1 MDKNL
6 ILEVRDLKQHFRI
19 NDRLTIKAIDGITFG
34 IRQGEVFG
42 LVGESG
48 CGKSTFARAVTG
60 IYRPTEGEIFYRGA
74 PVSGKKA
81 DANAVHQRQIE
92 MQTVFQDSAAALNPR
107 MTVEEIILEPFRI
120 LPNRPDVQVQQE
132 KLLQMMENVGM
143 AQTHLQKNPGELSG
157 GQRQRVAIA
166 RSLITDPAFVV
177 ADEPVA
183 SLDISIQAQIISL
196 FQHVQRQHGFTFLL
210 IAHDL
215 SVVRFICDRVG
226 VMLHG
231 KLVELAPT
239 KELFSNPLHPYTQAL
254 LSAIHVPDPVYERN
268 KTILEYDTKL
278 PLGNRFEES
287 SAGHWILRD

>member
-6 ILEVRDLKQHFRI
+6 ILEVRELKQHFRI
-19 NDRLTIKAIDGITFG
+19 NDRLTIKAIDGVTFG

-48 CGKSTFARAVTG
+48 CGKSTFARSVTG
-60 IYRPTEGEIFYRGA
+60 IYRPTEGEVFYRGA
-74 PVSGKKA
+74 LVSGKAA
-81 DANAVHQRQIE
+81 DAAAVRQRQTE
-92 MQTVFQDSAAALNPR
+92 LQTVFQDSAASLNPR

-120 LPNRPDVQVQQE
+120 LPNRPNPQTQRE
-132 KLLQMMENVGM
+132 KLLQLMKDVGM
-143 AQTHLQKNPGELSG
+143 AQTYLQKRPGELSG

-166 RSLITDPAFVV
+166 RALITDPAFVV

-196 FQHVQRQHGFTFLL
+196 FQHMQREHGFTFLL

-254 LSAIHVPDPVYERN
+254 LSAIHVPDPVYERK
-268 KTILEYDTKL
+268 KTILEYDTKT
-278 PLGNRFEES
+278 PLGGAFEEVS
-287 SAGHWILRD
+287 EGHWLLK

>member
-6 ILEVRDLKQHFRI
+6 IIEVRELKQHFRI
-19 NDRLTIKAIDGITFG
+19 NDRLTIKAIDGVTFG

-48 CGKSTFARAVTG
+48 CGKSTFARSVTG
-60 IYRPTEGEIFYRGA
+60 IYRPTEGEVFYRGA
-74 PVSGKKA
+74 LVSGKAA
-81 DANAVHQRQIE
+81 DAAAVRQRQTE
-92 MQTVFQDSAAALNPR
+92 LQTVFQDSAASLNPR

-120 LPNRPDVQVQQE
+120 LPNRPNPQTQRE
-132 KLLQMMENVGM
+132 KLLQLMKDVGM
-143 AQTHLQKNPGELSG
+143 AQTYLQKRPGELSG

-166 RSLITDPAFVV
+166 RALITDPAFVV

-196 FQHVQRQHGFTFLL
+196 FQHMQREHGFTFLL

-254 LSAIHVPDPVYERN
+254 LSAIHVPDPVYERK
-268 KTILEYDTKL
+268 KTILEYDTKT
-278 PLGNRFEES
+278 PLGGAFEEVIK
-287 SAGHWILRD
+287 AHWLLK

>member
-6 ILEVRDLKQHFRI
+6 ILEVRELKQHFRI
-19 NDRLTIKAIDGITFG
+19 NDRLTIKAIDGVTFG

-48 CGKSTFARAVTG
+48 CGKSTFARSVTG
-60 IYRPTEGEIFYRGA
+60 IYRPTEGEVFYRGA
-74 PVSGKKA
+74 LVSGKAA
-81 DANAVHQRQIE
+81 DAAAVRQRQTE
-92 MQTVFQDSAAALNPR
+92 LQTVFQDSAASLNPR

-120 LPNRPDVQVQQE
+120 LPNRPDPQTQRE
-132 KLLQMMENVGM
+132 KLLQLMKDVGM
-143 AQTHLQKNPGELSG
+143 AQSYLQKRPGELSG

-166 RSLITDPAFVV
+166 RALITDPAFVV

-196 FQHVQRQHGFTFLL
+196 FQHMQREHGFTFLL

-254 LSAIHVPDPVYERN
+254 LSAIHVPDPVYERK
-268 KTILEYDTKL
+268 KTILEYDTKT
-278 PLGNRFEES
+278 PLGGTFEEVS
-287 SAGHWILRD
+287 KEHWLLQ

>member
-6 ILEVRDLKQHFRI
+6 ILEVRELKQHFRI
-19 NDRLTIKAIDGITFG
+19 NDRLTIKAIDGVTFG

-48 CGKSTFARAVTG
+48 CGKSTFARSVTG
-60 IYRPTEGEIFYRGA
+60 IYRPTEGEVFYRGA
-74 PVSGKKA
+74 LVSGKAA
-81 DANAVHQRQIE
+81 DAAAVRQRQTE
-92 MQTVFQDSAAALNPR
+92 LQTVFQDSAASLNPR

-120 LPNRPDVQVQQE
+120 LPNRPDPQTQRE
-132 KLLQMMENVGM
+132 KLLQLMKDVGM
-143 AQTHLQKNPGELSG
+143 AQTYLQKRPGELSG

-166 RSLITDPAFVV
+166 RALITDPAFVV

-196 FQHVQRQHGFTFLL
+196 FQHMQREHCFTFLL

-254 LSAIHVPDPVYERN
+254 LSAIHVPDPVYEKN
-268 KTILEYDTKL
+268 KKILEYDTKT
-278 PLGNRFEES
+278 PLGSTFEEVS
-287 SAGHWILRD
+287 EGHWLLK

>member
-81 DANAVHQRQIE
+81 DVNAVHQRQIE

-107 MTVEEIILEPFRI
+107 MTVQQIVLEPFRI

-143 AQTHLQKNPGELSG
+143 AQTYLQKNPGELSG

>member
-6 ILEVRDLKQHFRI
+6 ILEVRELKQHFRI
-19 NDRLTIKAIDGITFG
+19 NDRLTIKAIDGVTFG

-48 CGKSTFARAVTG
+48 CGKSTFARSVTG
-60 IYRPTEGEIFYRGA
+60 IYRPTEGEVFYRGA
-74 PVSGKKA
+74 LVSGKAA
-81 DANAVHQRQIE
+81 DAAAVRQRQTE
-92 MQTVFQDSAAALNPR
+92 LQTVFQDSAASLNPR

-120 LPNRPDVQVQQE
+120 LPNRPNPQTQRE
-132 KLLQMMENVGM
+132 KLLQLMKDVGM
-143 AQTHLQKNPGELSG
+143 AQTYLQKRPGELSG

-166 RSLITDPAFVV
+166 RALITDPAFVV

-196 FQHVQRQHGFTFLL
+196 FQHMQREHGFTFLL

-268 KTILEYDTKL
+268 KTILEYDTKT
-278 PLGNRFEES
+278 PLGGAFEEVIK
-287 SAGHWILRD
+287 AHWLLK

>member
-6 ILEVRDLKQHFRI
+6 ILEVRELKQHFRI
-19 NDRLTIKAIDGITFG
+19 NDRLTIKAIDGVTFG

-48 CGKSTFARAVTG
+48 CGKSTFARSVTG
-60 IYRPTEGEIFYRGA
+60 IYRPTEGEVFYRGA
-74 PVSGKKA
+74 LVSGKAA
-81 DANAVHQRQIE
+81 DAAAVRQRQTE
-92 MQTVFQDSAAALNPR
+92 LQTVFQDSAASLNPR

-120 LPNRPDVQVQQE
+120 LPNRPDPQTQRE
-132 KLLQMMENVGM
+132 KLLQLMKDVGM
-143 AQTHLQKNPGELSG
+143 AQTYLQKRPGELSG

-166 RSLITDPAFVV
+166 RALITDPAFVV

-196 FQHVQRQHGFTFLL
+196 FQHMQREHGFTFLL

-268 KTILEYDTKL
+268 KKILEYDTKT
-278 PLGNRFEES
+278 PLGSTFEEVS
-287 SAGHWILRD
+287 EGHWLLK

>member
-19 NDRLTIKAIDGITFG
+19 NDRLTIKAIDGVTFG

-48 CGKSTFARAVTG
+48 CGKSTFARSVTG
-60 IYRPTEGEIFYRGA
+60 IYRPTEGEVFYRGA
-74 PVSGKKA
+74 LVSGKAA
-81 DANAVHQRQIE
+81 DAAAVRQRQTE
-92 MQTVFQDSAAALNPR
+92 LQTVFQDSAASLNPR

-120 LPNRPDVQVQQE
+120 LPNRPAPQTQRE
-132 KLLQMMENVGM
+132 KLLQLMKDVGM
-143 AQTHLQKNPGELSG
+143 AQTYLQKRPGELSG

-166 RSLITDPAFVV
+166 RALITDPAFVV

-196 FQHVQRQHGFTFLL
+196 FQHMQREHGFTFLL

-239 KELFSNPLHPYTQAL
+239 KELFSTPLLPYTQAL
-254 LSAIHVPDPVYERN
+254 LSAIHVPDPVYERK
-268 KTILEYDTKL
+268 KTILEYDTKT
-278 PLGNRFEES
+278 PLGSTFEEVS
-287 SAGHWILRD
+287 KEHWLLQ

>member
-6 ILEVRDLKQHFRI
+6 ILEVRELKQHFRI
-19 NDRLTIKAIDGITFG
+19 NDRLTIKAIDGVTFG

-48 CGKSTFARAVTG
+48 CGKSTFARSVTG
-60 IYRPTEGEIFYRGA
+60 IYRPTEGEVFYRGA
-74 PVSGKKA
+74 LVSGKAA
-81 DANAVHQRQIE
+81 DAAAVRQRQTE
-92 MQTVFQDSAAALNPR
+92 LQTVFQDSAASLNPR

-120 LPNRPDVQVQQE
+120 LPNRPNPQTQRE
-132 KLLQMMENVGM
+132 KLLQLMKDVGM
-143 AQTHLQKNPGELSG
+143 AQTYLQKRPGELSG

-166 RSLITDPAFVV
+166 RALITDPAFVV

-183 SLDISIQAQIISL
+183 SLDISIQAQLISL
-196 FQHVQRQHGFTFLL
+196 FQHMQREHGFTFLL

-254 LSAIHVPDPVYERN
+254 LSAIHVPDPVYERK
-268 KTILEYDTKL
+268 KTILEYDTKT
-278 PLGNRFEES
+278 PLGGAFE
-287 SAGHWILRD
+287 AVIKAHWLLK

>member
-6 ILEVRDLKQHFRI
+6 ILEVRELKQHFRI
-19 NDRLTIKAIDGITFG
+19 NDRLTIKAIDGVTFG

-48 CGKSTFARAVTG
+48 CGKSTFARSVTG
-60 IYRPTEGEIFYRGA
+60 IYRPTEGEVFYRGA
-74 PVSGKKA
+74 LVSGKAA
-81 DANAVHQRQIE
+81 DAAAVRQRQTE
-92 MQTVFQDSAAALNPR
+92 LQTVFQDSAASLNPR

-120 LPNRPDVQVQQE
+120 LPNRPNPQTQRE
-132 KLLQMMENVGM
+132 KLLQLMKDVGM
-143 AQTHLQKNPGELSG
+143 AQTYLQKRPGELSG

-166 RSLITDPAFVV
+166 RALITDPAFVV

-196 FQHVQRQHGFTFLL
+196 FQHMQREHGFTFLL

-239 KELFSNPLHPYTQAL
+239 KELFSILLHPYTQAL
-254 LSAIHVPDPVYERN
+254 LSAIHVPDPVYERK
-268 KTILEYDTKL
+268 KTILEYDTKT
-278 PLGNRFEES
+278 PLGGAFEEVIK
-287 SAGHWILRD
+287 AHWLLK

>member
-6 ILEVRDLKQHFRI
+6 ILEVRELKQHFRI
-19 NDRLTIKAIDGITFG
+19 NDRLTIKAIDGVTFG

-48 CGKSTFARAVTG
+48 CGKSTFARSVTG
-60 IYRPTEGEIFYRGA
+60 IYRPTEGEVFYRGA
-74 PVSGKKA
+74 LVSGKAA
-81 DANAVHQRQIE
+81 DAAAVRQRQTE
-92 MQTVFQDSAAALNPR
+92 LQTVFQDSAASLNPR

-120 LPNRPDVQVQQE
+120 LPNRPNPQTQRE
-132 KLLQMMENVGM
+132 KLLQLMKDVGM
-143 AQTHLQKNPGELSG
+143 AQTYLQKRPGELSG

-166 RSLITDPAFVV
+166 RALITDPAFVV

-196 FQHVQRQHGFTFLL
+196 FQYMQREHGFTFLL

-231 KLVELAPT
+231 KLVEMAPT

-268 KTILEYDTKL
+268 KKILEYDTKT
-278 PLGNRFEES
+278 PLGSTFEEVS
-287 SAGHWILRD
+287 EGHWLLK

>member
-19 NDRLTIKAIDGITFG
+19 NDRLTIKAIDGVTFG

-48 CGKSTFARAVTG
+48 CGKSTFARSVTG
-60 IYRPTEGEIFYRGA
+60 IYRPTEGEVFYRGA
-74 PVSGKKA
+74 LVSGKAA
-81 DANAVHQRQIE
+81 DAAAVRQRQTE
-92 MQTVFQDSAAALNPR
+92 LQTVFQDSAASLNPR

-120 LPNRPDVQVQQE
+120 LPNRPDPQTQRE
-132 KLLQMMENVGM
+132 KLLQLMKDVGM
-143 AQTHLQKNPGELSG
+143 AQTYLQKRPGELSG

-166 RSLITDPAFVV
+166 RALITDPAFVV

-196 FQHVQRQHGFTFLL
+196 FQHMQREHGFAFLL

-239 KELFSNPLHPYTQAL
+239 KELFADPLHPYTQAL
-254 LSAIHVPDPVYERN
+254 LSAIHVPDPVYERK
-268 KTILEYDTKL
+268 KTILEYDTKT
-278 PLGNRFEES
+278 PLGGTFEEVS
-287 SAGHWILRD
+287 KEHWLLQ

>member
-6 ILEVRDLKQHFRI
+6 ILEVRELKQHFRI
-19 NDRLTIKAIDGITFG
+19 NDRLTIKAIDGVTFG

-48 CGKSTFARAVTG
+48 CGKSTFARSVTG
-60 IYRPTEGEIFYRGA
+60 IYRPTEGEVFYRGA
-74 PVSGKKA
+74 LVSGKAA
-81 DANAVHQRQIE
+81 DAAAVRQRQTE
-92 MQTVFQDSAAALNPR
+92 LQTVFQDSAASLNPR

-120 LPNRPDVQVQQE
+120 LPNRPDPQTQRE
-132 KLLQMMENVGM
+132 KLLQLMKDVGM
-143 AQTHLQKNPGELSG
+143 AQTYLQKRPGELSG

-166 RSLITDPAFVV
+166 RALITDPAFVV

-196 FQHVQRQHGFTFLL
+196 FQHMQREHGFTFLL

-231 KLVELAPT
+231 KLVEMAPT

-254 LSAIHVPDPVYERN
+254 LSAIHVPDPVYERK
-268 KTILEYDTKL
+268 KTILEYDTKTQ
-278 PLGNRFEES
+278 LGGTFEEVS
-287 SAGHWILRD
+287 KEHWLLQ

>member
-6 ILEVRDLKQHFRI
+6 ILEVRELKQHFRI
-19 NDRLTIKAIDGITFG
+19 NDRLTIKAIDGVTFG

-48 CGKSTFARAVTG
+48 CGKSTFARSVTG
-60 IYRPTEGEIFYRGA
+60 IYRPTEGEVFYRGA
-74 PVSGKKA
+74 LVSGKAA
-81 DANAVHQRQIE
+81 DAAAVRQRQTE
-92 MQTVFQDSAAALNPR
+92 LQTVFQDSAASLNPR

-120 LPNRPDVQVQQE
+120 LPNRPDPQTQRE
-132 KLLQMMENVGM
+132 KLLQLMKDVGM
-143 AQTHLQKNPGELSG
+143 AQTYLQKRPGELSG

-166 RSLITDPAFVV
+166 RALITDPAFVV

-196 FQHVQRQHGFTFLL
+196 FQHMQREHGFTFLL

-254 LSAIHVPDPVYERN
+254 LSAIHVPDPVYERK
-268 KTILEYDTKL
+268 KTILEYDTKT
-278 PLGNRFEES
+278 PLGGTFEEVS
-287 SAGHWILRD
+287 KEHWLLQ

>member
-6 ILEVRDLKQHFRI
+6 ILEVRELKQHFRI
-19 NDRLTIKAIDGITFG
+19 NDRLTIKAIDGVTFG

-48 CGKSTFARAVTG
+48 CGKSTFARSVTG
-60 IYRPTEGEIFYRGA
+60 IYRPTEGEVFYRGA
-74 PVSGKKA
+74 LVSGKAA
-81 DANAVHQRQIE
+81 DAAAVRQRQTE
-92 MQTVFQDSAAALNPR
+92 LQTVFQDSAASLNPR

-120 LPNRPDVQVQQE
+120 LPNRPNPQTQRE
-132 KLLQMMENVGM
+132 KLLQLMKDVGM
-143 AQTHLQKNPGELSG
+143 AQTYLQKRPGELSG

-166 RSLITDPAFVV
+166 RALITDPAFVV

-196 FQHVQRQHGFTFLL
+196 FQHMQREHGFTFLL

-226 VMLHG
+226 VMRHG
-231 KLVELAPT
+231 KLLELAPT
-239 KELFSNPLHPYTQAL
+239 KELFADPLHPYTQAL
-254 LSAIHVPDPVYERN
+254 LSAIHVPDPVYERK
-268 KTILEYDTKL
+268 KTILEYDTKT
-278 PLGNRFEES
+278 PLGGAFEEVIK
-287 SAGHWILRD
+287 AHWLLK

>member
-6 ILEVRDLKQHFRI
+6 ILEVRELKQHFRI
-19 NDRLTIKAIDGITFG
+19 NDRLTIKAIDGVTFG

-48 CGKSTFARAVTG
+48 CGKSTFARSVTG
-60 IYRPTEGEIFYRGA
+60 IYRPTEGEVFYRGA
-74 PVSGKKA
+74 LVSGKAA
-81 DANAVHQRQIE
+81 DAAAVRQRQTE
-92 MQTVFQDSAAALNPR
+92 LQTVFQDSAASLNPR

-120 LPNRPDVQVQQE
+120 LPNRPNPQTQRE
-132 KLLQMMENVGM
+132 KLLQLMKDVGM
-143 AQTHLQKNPGELSG
+143 AQTYLQKRPGELSG

-166 RSLITDPAFVV
+166 RALITDPAFVV

-196 FQHVQRQHGFTFLL
+196 FQHMQREHGFTFLL

-239 KELFSNPLHPYTQAL
+239 KELSSHPLHPYTQAL
-254 LSAIHVPDPVYERN
+254 LSAIHVPDPVYERK
-268 KTILEYDTKL
+268 KTILEYDTKT
-278 PLGNRFEES
+278 PLGGAFEEVIK
-287 SAGHWILRD
+287 AHWLLK

>member
-6 ILEVRDLKQHFRI
+6 ILEVRELKQHFRI
-19 NDRLTIKAIDGITFG
+19 NDRLTIKAIDGVTFG

-48 CGKSTFARAVTG
+48 CGKSTFARSVTG
-60 IYRPTEGEIFYRGA
+60 IYRPTEGEVFYRGA
-74 PVSGKKA
+74 LVSGKAA
-81 DANAVHQRQIE
+81 DAAAVRQRQTE
-92 MQTVFQDSAAALNPR
+92 LQTVFQDSAASLNPR

-120 LPNRPDVQVQQE
+120 LPNRPNPQTQRE
-132 KLLQMMENVGM
+132 KLLQLMKDVGM
-143 AQTHLQKNPGELSG
+143 AQTYLQKRPGELSG

-166 RSLITDPAFVV
+166 RALITDPAFVV

-196 FQHVQRQHGFTFLL
+196 FQHMQREHGFTFLL

-254 LSAIHVPDPVYERN
+254 LSAIHVPDPVYERK
-268 KTILEYDTKL
+268 KTILEYDTKT
-278 PLGNRFEES
+278 PLGGAFEEVIK
-287 SAGHWILRD
+287 AHWLLK

>member
-6 ILEVRDLKQHFRI
+6 ILEVRELKQHFRI
-19 NDRLTIKAIDGITFG
+19 NDRLTIKAIDGVTFG

-48 CGKSTFARAVTG
+48 CGKSTFARSVTG
-60 IYRPTEGEIFYRGA
+60 IYRPTEGEVFYRGA
-74 PVSGKKA
+74 LVSGKAA
-81 DANAVHQRQIE
+81 DAAAVRQRQTE
-92 MQTVFQDSAAALNPR
+92 LQTVFQDSAASLNPR

-120 LPNRPDVQVQQE
+120 LPNRPDPQTQRE
-132 KLLQMMENVGM
+132 KLLQLMQDVGM
-143 AQTHLQKNPGELSG
+143 AQTYLQKRPGELSG

-166 RSLITDPAFVV
+166 RALITDPAIVV

-196 FQHVQRQHGFTFLL
+196 FQHMQREHGFTFLL

-254 LSAIHVPDPVYERN
+254 LSAIHVPDPVYERK
-268 KTILEYDTKL
+268 KTILEYDTKTQ
-278 PLGNRFEES
+278 LGGTFEEVS
-287 SAGHWILRD
+287 KEHWLLQ

>member
-19 NDRLTIKAIDGITFG
+19 NDRLTIKAIDGVTFG

-48 CGKSTFARAVTG
+48 CGKSTFARSVTG
-60 IYRPTEGEIFYRGA
+60 IYRPTEGEVFYRGA
-74 PVSGKKA
+74 LVSGKAA
-81 DANAVHQRQIE
+81 DAAAVRQRQTE
-92 MQTVFQDSAAALNPR
+92 LQTVFQDSAASLNPR

-120 LPNRPDVQVQQE
+120 LPNRPDPQTQRE
-132 KLLQMMENVGM
+132 KLLQLMKDVGM
-143 AQTHLQKNPGELSG
+143 AQTYLQKRPGELSG

-166 RSLITDPAFVV
+166 RALITDPAFVV

-196 FQHVQRQHGFTFLL
+196 FQHVQREHGFTFLL

-231 KLVELAPT
+231 KLVEMAPT

-254 LSAIHVPDPVYERN
+254 LSAIHVPDPVYERK
-268 KTILEYDTKL
+268 KTILEYDTKT
-278 PLGNRFEES
+278 PLGGTFEEVS
-287 SAGHWILRD
+287 KEHWLLQ

>member
-74 PVSGKKA
+74 LVSGKKA
-81 DANAVHQRQIE
+81 DVNAVHQRQIE

-107 MTVEEIILEPFRI
+107 MTVQQIVLEPFRI

-143 AQTHLQKNPGELSG
+143 AQTYLQKNPGELSG

>member
-6 ILEVRDLKQHFRI
+6 ILEVRELKQHFRI
-19 NDRLTIKAIDGITFG
+19 NDRLTIKAIDGVTFG

-48 CGKSTFARAVTG
+48 CGKSTFARSVTG
-60 IYRPTEGEIFYRGA
+60 IYRPTEGEVFYRGA
-74 PVSGKKA
+74 LVSGKAA
-81 DANAVHQRQIE
+81 DAAAVRRRQTE
-92 MQTVFQDSAAALNPR
+92 LQTVFQDSAASLNPR

-120 LPNRPDVQVQQE
+120 LPNRPNPQTQRE
-132 KLLQMMENVGM
+132 KLLQLMKDVGM
-143 AQTHLQKNPGELSG
+143 AQTYLQKRPGELSG

-166 RSLITDPAFVV
+166 RALITDPAFVV

-196 FQHVQRQHGFTFLL
+196 FQHVQREHGFTFLL

-231 KLVELAPT
+231 KLVEMAPT

-254 LSAIHVPDPVYERN
+254 LSAIHVPDPVYERS
-268 KTILEYDTKL
+268 KKILEYDTKT
-278 PLGNRFEES
+278 PLGSTFEVI
-287 SAGHWILRD
+287 AKDHWLLK

>member
-6 ILEVRDLKQHFRI
+6 ILEVRELKQHFRI
-19 NDRLTIKAIDGITFG
+19 NDRLTIKAIDGVTFG

-48 CGKSTFARAVTG
+48 CGKSTFARSVTG
-60 IYRPTEGEIFYRGA
+60 IYRPTEGEVFYRGA
-74 PVSGKKA
+74 LVSGKAA
-81 DANAVHQRQIE
+81 DAAAVRQRQTE
-92 MQTVFQDSAAALNPR
+92 LQTVFQDSAASLNPR

-120 LPNRPDVQVQQE
+120 LPNRPNPQTQRE
-132 KLLQMMENVGM
+132 KLLQLMKDVGM
-143 AQTHLQKNPGELSG
+143 AQTYLQKRPGELSG

-166 RSLITDPAFVV
+166 RALITDPAIVV

-196 FQHVQRQHGFTFLL
+196 FQHMQREHGFTFLL

-254 LSAIHVPDPVYERN
+254 LSAIHVPDPVYERK
-268 KTILEYDTKL
+268 KTILEYDTKT
-278 PLGNRFEES
+278 PLGGAFEEVIK
-287 SAGHWILRD
+287 AHWLLK

>member
-6 ILEVRDLKQHFRI
+6 ILEVRELKQHFRI
-19 NDRLTIKAIDGITFG
+19 NDRLTIKAIDGVTFG

-48 CGKSTFARAVTG
+48 CGKSTFARSVTG
-60 IYRPTEGEIFYRGA
+60 IYRPTEGEVFYRGA
-74 PVSGKKA
+74 LVSGKAA
-81 DANAVHQRQIE
+81 DAAAVRQRQTE
-92 MQTVFQDSAAALNPR
+92 LQTVFQDSAASLNPR

-120 LPNRPDVQVQQE
+120 LPNRPNPQTQRE
-132 KLLQMMENVGM
+132 KLLQLMKDVGM
-143 AQTHLQKNPGELSG
+143 AQTYLQKRPGELSG

-166 RSLITDPAFVV
+166 RALITDPAFVV

-196 FQHVQRQHGFTFLL
+196 FQHMQREHGFTFLL

-231 KLVELAPT
+231 KLVEMAPT

-268 KTILEYDTKL
+268 KKILEYDTKT
-278 PLGNRFEES
+278 PLGSTFEEVS
-287 SAGHWILRD
+287 EGHWLLK

>member
-6 ILEVRDLKQHFRI
+6 ILEVRELKQHFRI
-19 NDRLTIKAIDGITFG
+19 NDRLTIKAIDGVTFG

-48 CGKSTFARAVTG
+48 CGKSTFARSVTG
-60 IYRPTEGEIFYRGA
+60 IYRPTEGEVFYRGA
-74 PVSGKKA
+74 LVSGKAA
-81 DANAVHQRQIE
+81 DASAVRRRQQE
-92 MQTVFQDSAAALNPR
+92 LQTVFQDSAASLNPR

-120 LPNRPDVQVQQE
+120 LPNRPNPQTQRE
-132 KLLQMMENVGM
+132 KLLQLMKDVGM
-143 AQTHLQKNPGELSG
+143 AQTYLQKRPGELSG

-166 RSLITDPAFVV
+166 RALITDPAFVV

-196 FQHVQRQHGFTFLL
+196 FQHMQREHGFTFLL

-239 KELFSNPLHPYTQAL
+239 KELFADPLHPYTQAL
-254 LSAIHVPDPVYERN
+254 LSAIHVPDPVYERK
-268 KTILEYDTKL
+268 KTILEYDTKT
-278 PLGNRFEES
+278 PLGGAFEEVIK
-287 SAGHWILRD
+287 AHWLLK

>member
-19 NDRLTIKAIDGITFG
+19 NDRLTIKAIDGMTFG

-48 CGKSTFARAVTG
+48 CGKSTFARAVNG

-120 LPNRPDVQVQQE
+120 LPNRPDAQAQQE
-132 KLLQMMENVGM
+132 KLRQMMENVGM
-143 AQTHLQKNPGELSG
+143 APSFLQKHPGEISG

-196 FQHVQRQHGFTFLL
+196 FQHVQREHGFTFLL

-231 KLVELAPT
+231 RLVEMAPT

-254 LSAIHVPDPVYERN
+254 LSAIHVPDPVYERS
-268 KTILEYDTKL
+268 KKILEYDTKT
-278 PLGNRFEES
+278 PLGSTFEEI
-287 SAGHWILRD
+287 AKDHWLLK

>member
-6 ILEVRDLKQHFRI
+6 IIEVRELKQHFRI
-19 NDRLTIKAIDGITFG
+19 NDRLTIKAIDGVTFG

-48 CGKSTFARAVTG
+48 CGKSTFARSVTG
-60 IYRPTEGEIFYRGA
+60 IYRPTEGEVFYRGA
-74 PVSGKKA
+74 LVSGKAA
-81 DANAVHQRQIE
+81 DAAAVRQRQTE
-92 MQTVFQDSAAALNPR
+92 LQTVFQDSAASLNPR

-120 LPNRPDVQVQQE
+120 LPNRPDPQTQRE
-132 KLLQMMENVGM
+132 KLLQLMKDVGM
-143 AQTHLQKNPGELSG
+143 AQTYLQKRPGELSG

-166 RSLITDPAFVV
+166 RALITDPAFVV

-196 FQHVQRQHGFTFLL
+196 FQHVQKEHGFTFLL

-268 KTILEYDTKL
+268 KTILEYDTKT
-278 PLGNRFEES
+278 PLGGTFEEVS
-287 SAGHWILRD
+287 KEHWLLQ

>member
-6 ILEVRDLKQHFRI
+6 ILEVRELKQHFRI
-19 NDRLTIKAIDGITFG
+19 NDRLTIKAIDGVTFG

-48 CGKSTFARAVTG
+48 CGKSTFARSVTG
-60 IYRPTEGEIFYRGA
+60 IYRPTEGEVFYRGA
-74 PVSGKKA
+74 LVSGKAA
-81 DANAVHQRQIE
+81 DAAAVRQRQTE
-92 MQTVFQDSAAALNPR
+92 LQTVFQDSAASLNPR

-120 LPNRPDVQVQQE
+120 LPNRPNPQTQRE
-132 KLLQMMENVGM
+132 KLLQLMKDVGM
-143 AQTHLQKNPGELSG
+143 AQTYLQKRPGELSG

-166 RSLITDPAFVV
+166 RALITDPAFVV

-196 FQHVQRQHGFTFLL
+196 FQHMQREHGFTFLL

-254 LSAIHVPDPVYERN
+254 LSAILVPDPVYERK
-268 KTILEYDTKL
+268 KTILEYDTKT
-278 PLGNRFEES
+278 PLGGAFEEVIK
-287 SAGHWILRD
+287 AHWLLK

>member
-6 ILEVRDLKQHFRI
+6 ILEVRELKQHFRI
-19 NDRLTIKAIDGITFG
+19 NDRLTIKAIDGVTFG

-48 CGKSTFARAVTG
+48 CGKSTFARSVTG
-60 IYRPTEGEIFYRGA
+60 IYRPTEGEVFYRGA
-74 PVSGKKA
+74 LVSGKAA
-81 DANAVHQRQIE
+81 DAAAVRQRQTE
-92 MQTVFQDSAAALNPR
+92 LQTVFQDSAASLNPR

-120 LPNRPDVQVQQE
+120 LPNRPNPQTQLE
-132 KLLQMMENVGM
+132 KLLQLMQDVGM
-143 AQTHLQKNPGELSG
+143 AQTYLQKRPGELSG

-166 RSLITDPAFVV
+166 RALITDPAFVV

-196 FQHVQRQHGFTFLL
+196 FQHMQREHGFTFLL

-231 KLVELAPT
+231 RLVEMAPT

-268 KTILEYDTKL
+268 KKILEYDTKT
-278 PLGNRFEES
+278 PLGSTFEEVS
-287 SAGHWILRD
+287 EGHWLLK

>member
-6 ILEVRDLKQHFRI
+6 IIEVRELKQHFRI
-19 NDRLTIKAIDGITFG
+19 NDRLTIKAIDGVTFG

-48 CGKSTFARAVTG
+48 CGKSTFARSVTG
-60 IYRPTEGEIFYRGA
+60 IYRPTEGEVFYRGA
-74 PVSGKKA
+74 LVSGKAA
-81 DANAVHQRQIE
+81 DAAAVRQRQTE
-92 MQTVFQDSAAALNPR
+92 LQTVFQDSAASLNPR

-120 LPNRPDVQVQQE
+120 LPNRPDPQTQRE
-132 KLLQMMENVGM
+132 KLLQLMKDVGM
-143 AQTHLQKNPGELSG
+143 AQTYLQKRPGELSG

-166 RSLITDPAFVV
+166 RALITDPAFVV

-196 FQHVQRQHGFTFLL
+196 FQHMQREHGFTFLL

-254 LSAIHVPDPVYERN
+254 LSAIHVPDPVYERK
-268 KTILEYDTKL
+268 KTILEYDTKT
-278 PLGNRFEES
+278 PLGSTFEEVS
-287 SAGHWILRD
+287 KEHWLLQ

>member
-6 ILEVRDLKQHFRI
+6 ILEVRELKQHFRI
-19 NDRLTIKAIDGITFG
+19 NDRLTIKAIDGVTFG

-48 CGKSTFARAVTG
+48 CGKSTFARSVTG
-60 IYRPTEGEIFYRGA
+60 IYRPTDGEVFYRGA
-74 PVSGKKA
+74 LVSGKAA
-81 DANAVHQRQIE
+81 DAAAVRQRQTE
-92 MQTVFQDSAAALNPR
+92 LQTVFQDSAASLNPR

-120 LPNRPDVQVQQE
+120 LPNRPNPQTQRE
-132 KLLQMMENVGM
+132 KLLQLMKDVGM
-143 AQTHLQKNPGELSG
+143 AQTYLQKRPGELSG

-166 RSLITDPAFVV
+166 RALITDPAFVV

-196 FQHVQRQHGFTFLL
+196 FQHMQREHGFTFLL

-254 LSAIHVPDPVYERN
+254 LSAIHVPDPVYERK
-268 KTILEYDTKL
+268 KTILEYDTKT
-278 PLGNRFEES
+278 PLGGAFEEVIK
-287 SAGHWILRD
+287 AHWLLK

>member
-1 MDKNL
+1 MDENL
-6 ILEVRDLKQHFRI
+6 ILEVRDLHQYFRI
-19 NDRLTIKAIDGITFG
+19 NDRLTIKAIDGISFG

-60 IYRPTEGEIFYRGA
+60 IYRPTQGEVYYHGA
-74 PVSGKKA
+74 LVSGKHA
-81 DANAVHQRQIE
+81 DSAAVRRRQIE

-120 LPNRPDVQVQQE
+120 QPNRPDAAAQRE
-132 KLLQMMENVGM
+132 KLLRMMENVGM
-143 AQTHLQKNPGELSG
+143 AQTYLQKRPGELSG

-196 FQHVQRQHGFTFLL
+196 FQHVQHEHGFTFLL

-239 KELFSNPLHPYTQAL
+239 AELFSDPQHPYTKAL

-268 KTILEYDTKL
+268 KKILEYDTNA
-278 PLGNRFEES
+278 PLGTAFEEVTP
-287 SAGHWILRD
+287 GHWLLQ

>member
-6 ILEVRDLKQHFRI
+6 ILEVRELKQHFRI
-19 NDRLTIKAIDGITFG
+19 NDRLTIKAIDGVTFG

-48 CGKSTFARAVTG
+48 CGKSTFARSVTG
-60 IYRPTEGEIFYRGA
+60 IYRPTEGEVFYRGA
-74 PVSGKKA
+74 LVSGKAA
-81 DANAVHQRQIE
+81 DAAAVRQRQTE
-92 MQTVFQDSAAALNPR
+92 LQTVFQDSAASLNPR

-120 LPNRPDVQVQQE
+120 LPNRPDPQTQRE
-132 KLLQMMENVGM
+132 KLLQLMKDVGM
-143 AQTHLQKNPGELSG
+143 AQTYLQKRPGELSG

-166 RSLITDPAFVV
+166 RALITDPAFVV

-196 FQHVQRQHGFTFLL
+196 FQHMQREHGFTFLL

-254 LSAIHVPDPVYERN
+254 LSAIHVPDPVYERK
-268 KTILEYDTKL
+268 KTILEYDTKP
-278 PLGNRFEES
+278 PLGGAFEEVIK
-287 SAGHWILRD
+287 AHWLLK

>member
-6 ILEVRDLKQHFRI
+6 ILEVRELKQHFRI
-19 NDRLTIKAIDGITFG
+19 NDRLTIKAIDGVTFG

-48 CGKSTFARAVTG
+48 CGKSTFARSVTG
-60 IYRPTEGEIFYRGA
+60 IYRPTEGEVFYRGA
-74 PVSGKKA
+74 LVSGKAA
-81 DANAVHQRQIE
+81 DAAAVRQRQTE
-92 MQTVFQDSAAALNPR
+92 LQTVFQDSAASLNPR

-120 LPNRPDVQVQQE
+120 LPNRPDAQAQRE
-132 KLLQMMENVGM
+132 KLLQLMKDVGM
-143 AQTHLQKNPGELSG
+143 AQTYLQKRPGELSG

-166 RSLITDPAFVV
+166 RALITDPAFVV

-196 FQHVQRQHGFTFLL
+196 FQHMQREHGFTFLL

-254 LSAIHVPDPVYERN
+254 LSAIHVPDPVYERK
-268 KTILEYDTKL
+268 KTILEYDTKT
-278 PLGNRFEES
+278 PLGGTFEEVS
-287 SAGHWILRD
+287 KEHWLLQ

>member
-6 ILEVRDLKQHFRI
+6 ILEVRELKQHFRI
-19 NDRLTIKAIDGITFG
+19 NDRLTIKAIDGVTFG

-48 CGKSTFARAVTG
+48 CGKSTFARSVTG
-60 IYRPTEGEIFYRGA
+60 IYRPTEGEVFYRGA
-74 PVSGKKA
+74 LVSGKAA
-81 DANAVHQRQIE
+81 DAAAVRQRQTE
-92 MQTVFQDSAAALNPR
+92 LQTVFQDSAASLNPR

-120 LPNRPDVQVQQE
+120 LPNRPDPQTQRE
-132 KLLQMMENVGM
+132 KLLQLMKDVGM
-143 AQTHLQKNPGELSG
+143 AQTYLQKRPGELSG

-166 RSLITDPAFVV
+166 RALITDPAIVV

-196 FQHVQRQHGFTFLL
+196 FQHMQREHGFTFLL

-254 LSAIHVPDPVYERN
+254 LSAIHVPDPVYERK
-268 KTILEYDTKL
+268 KTILEYDTKTQ
-278 PLGNRFEES
+278 LGGTFEEVS
-287 SAGHWILRD
+287 KEHWLLQ

>member
-74 PVSGKKA
+74 LVSGKKA

-107 MTVEEIILEPFRI
+107 MTVQQIVLEPFRI

-143 AQTHLQKNPGELSG
+143 AQTYLQKNPGELSG

-268 KTILEYDTKL
+268 KTILEYDTKF

>member
-19 NDRLTIKAIDGITFG
+19 NDRLTIKAIDGVTFG

-48 CGKSTFARAVTG
+48 CGKSTFARSVTG
-60 IYRPTEGEIFYRGA
+60 IYRPTEGEVFYRGA
-74 PVSGKKA
+74 LVSGKAA
-81 DANAVHQRQIE
+81 DAAAVRQRQTE
-92 MQTVFQDSAAALNPR
+92 LQTVFQDSAASLNPR

-120 LPNRPDVQVQQE
+120 LPNRPDPQTQRE
-132 KLLQMMENVGM
+132 KLLQLMKDVGM
-143 AQTHLQKNPGELSG
+143 AQTYLQKRPGELSG

-166 RSLITDPAFVV
+166 RALITDPAFVV

-196 FQHVQRQHGFTFLL
+196 FQHMQREHGFTFLL

-254 LSAIHVPDPVYERN
+254 LSAIHVPDPVYERK
-268 KTILEYDTKL
+268 KTILEYDTKT
-278 PLGNRFEES
+278 PLGGAFEEVIK
-287 SAGHWILRD
+287 AHWLLK

>member
-6 ILEVRDLKQHFRI
+6 ILEVRELKQHFRI
-19 NDRLTIKAIDGITFG
+19 NDRLTIKAIDGVTFG

-48 CGKSTFARAVTG
+48 CGKSTFARSVTG
-60 IYRPTEGEIFYRGA
+60 IYRPTEGEVFYRGA
-74 PVSGKKA
+74 LVSGKAA
-81 DANAVHQRQIE
+81 DAAAVRQRQTE
-92 MQTVFQDSAAALNPR
+92 LQTVFQDSAASLNPR

-120 LPNRPDVQVQQE
+120 LPNRPDPQTQRE
-132 KLLQMMENVGM
+132 KLLQLMKDVGM
-143 AQTHLQKNPGELSG
+143 AQTYLQKRPGELSG

-166 RSLITDPAFVV
+166 RALITDPAFVV

-196 FQHVQRQHGFTFLL
+196 FQHMQREHGFTFLL

-254 LSAIHVPDPVYERN
+254 LSAIHVPDPVYERK
-268 KTILEYDTKL
+268 KTILEYDTKT
-278 PLGNRFEES
+278 PLGGAFEEVIK
-287 SAGHWILRD
+287 AHWLLQ

>member
-6 ILEVRDLKQHFRI
+6 ILEVRELKQHFRI
-19 NDRLTIKAIDGITFG
+19 NDRLTIKAIDGVTFG

-48 CGKSTFARAVTG
+48 CGKSTFARSVTG
-60 IYRPTEGEIFYRGA
+60 IYRPTEGEVFYRGA
-74 PVSGKKA
+74 LVSGKAA
-81 DANAVHQRQIE
+81 DAAAVRQRQTE
-92 MQTVFQDSAAALNPR
+92 LQTVFQDSAASLNPR

-120 LPNRPDVQVQQE
+120 LPNRPDPQTQRE
-132 KLLQMMENVGM
+132 KLLQLMKDVGM
-143 AQTHLQKNPGELSG
+143 AQTYLQKRPGELSG

-166 RSLITDPAFVV
+166 RALITDPAFVV

-196 FQHVQRQHGFTFLL
+196 FQHMQREHGFTFLL

-239 KELFSNPLHPYTQAL
+239 KELFANPLHPYTQAL
-254 LSAIHVPDPVYERN
+254 LSAIHVPDPVYERK
-268 KTILEYDTKL
+268 KTILEYDTKT
-278 PLGNRFEES
+278 PLGGAFEEVIK
-287 SAGHWILRD
+287 AHWLLK

>member
-1 MDKNL
+1 MR
-6 ILEVRDLKQHFRI
+6 ELKQHFRI
-19 NDRLTIKAIDGITFG
+19 NDRLTIKAIDGVTFG

-48 CGKSTFARAVTG
+48 CGKSTFARSVTG
-60 IYRPTEGEIFYRGA
+60 IYRPTEGEVFYRGA
-74 PVSGKKA
+74 LVSGKAA
-81 DANAVHQRQIE
+81 DAAAVRQRQTE
-92 MQTVFQDSAAALNPR
+92 LQTVFQDSAASLNPR

-120 LPNRPDVQVQQE
+120 LPNRPNPQTQRE
-132 KLLQMMENVGM
+132 KLLQLMKDVGM
-143 AQTHLQKNPGELSG
+143 AQTYLQKRPGELSG

-166 RSLITDPAFVV
+166 RALITDPAFVV

-196 FQHVQRQHGFTFLL
+196 FQHMQREHGFTFLL

-254 LSAIHVPDPVYERN
+254 LSAIHVPDPVYERK
-268 KTILEYDTKL
+268 KTILEYDTKT
-278 PLGNRFEES
+278 PLGGAFEEVIK
-287 SAGHWILRD
+287 AHWLLK